1 MSAKPAGEVWP
12 PIAIREILES
22 AGSETLEDAFVSGAY
37 SSRGVITRDLREGGR
52 KERTLSDRYRDH
64 SSAMASDYPVTAR
77 LLNDIADI
85 YDVLAKREDDEV
97 EERSWH

>member
-1 MSAKPAGEVWP
+1 M
-12 PIAIREILES
+12 
-22 AGSETLEDAFVSGAY
+22 
-37 SSRGVITRDLREGGR
+37 ITRDLREGGR

-64 SSAMASDYPVTAR
+64 ATAMASEYPVTAR

-85 YDVLAKREDDEV
+85 YDGRAKREDDEV